1 MRIISVEDDTVNDPC
16 MITPFFIVHLLA
28 GIWLTSLLK
37 TFFPSIKNVLLWVVL
52 LHTVYEIKDMYVN
65 YILKYNTIYTNSS
78 WWNSIGDTIA
88 VIIGYYAYQQLPLPL
103 SFTFITV
110 LFALVSAI
118 GWGTVVLIDK
128 SSKT

>member
-1 MRIISVEDDTVNDPC
+1 MHDYS
-16 MITPFFIVHLLA
+16 FFIVHLLS

-52 LHTVYEIKDMYVN
+52 LHTVYEIKDFYVS
-65 YILKYNTIYTNSS
+65 YILKYNTIYTNNS

-88 VIIGYYAYQQLPLPL
+88 VIIGYYAYQLSPL

-118 GWGTVVLIDK
+118 GWGTIVLIDK
-128 SSKT
+128 SSKI

>member
-1 MRIISVEDDTVNDPC
+1 MRIISVEDDTVDDPC
-16 MITPFFIVHLLA
+16 MITPFFIVHLLS

-88 VIIGYYAYQQLPLPL
+88 VIIGYYAHQQLSL

-110 LFALVSAI
+110 VFVFI
-118 GWGTVVLIDK
+118 GVFGWVIDASMK
-128 SSKT
+128 SSKI